1 MKAFVLYTV
10 ADSTHEMRITGH
22 RIVMQAWDDGKTRI
36 AVHRKNGKRK
46 EVHQLKLVW
55 HVKVTYGKGDVG

>member
-10 ADSTHEMRITGH
+10 DDTTLSLEITGH
-22 RIVMQAWDDGKTRI
+22 RISLQTWDGGMARI
-36 AVHRKNGKRK
+36 GVHRKNGKRK
-46 EVHQLKLVW
+46 EVHHLTRVW